1 MLAPLPAA
9 ITRSGS
15 APASA
20 PRMASTIRWP
30 VWARA
35 ADAAGNTAFT
45 IVPCGA
51 LISIGASIPWF
62 CGHSGSTSTFNAKRQ
77 HA

>member
-20 PRMASTIRWP
+20 PKMASAIRCP
-30 VWARA
+30 VCARA
-35 ADAAGNTAFT
+35 ADAAGNAALT
-45 IVPCGA
+45 IVPSGA
-51 LISIGASIPWF
+51 RISIGASIPWF
-62 CGHSGSTSTFNAKRQ
+62 CGHSGSTSTFTA
-77 HA
+77 